1 MNRVKV
7 AVTDSG
13 DIFTLV
19 SIYNQSKQRTQIQ
32 RLQLNICSASII
44 MRIILPIPLVLA
56 QTCKDKTISTHI
68 PTFKSP
74 VSLVIKRM
82 CVVL

>member
-44 MRIILPIPLVLA
+44 IRA
-56 QTCKDKTISTHI
+56 YNFADTS
-68 PTFKSP
+68 
-74 VSLVIKRM
+74 SLS
-82 CVVL
+82 